1 MLSRDAYVFVDGQ
14 ILDQGEST
22 VFCTGDLLTYTYPLD
37 VLDRHLDLLYDAPQ
51 ARVYR

>member
-1 MLSRDAYVFVDGQ
+1 MFVDEQ

-22 VFCTGDLLTYTYPLD
+22 VFYTGDLLTYRYPLD
-37 VLDRHLDLLYDAPQ
+37 DVDQHLDLLYDSPQ